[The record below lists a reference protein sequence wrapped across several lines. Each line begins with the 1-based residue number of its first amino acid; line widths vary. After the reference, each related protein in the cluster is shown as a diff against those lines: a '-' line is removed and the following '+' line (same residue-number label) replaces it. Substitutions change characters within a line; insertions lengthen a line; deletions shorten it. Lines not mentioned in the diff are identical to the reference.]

1 LVTNEGSSGLKS
13 RLFCFP
19 AILIGDAEMSVL
31 NKSVKG
37 LAVLILAGMVSTSAH
52 AQLSGQYA
60 HGKSYFP
67 NPLAPYAGRS
77 VAAPNF
83 ANSGRVDSLVHDG
96 KLMLSL
102 SDAITLAL
110 ENNLDLAIARYNLPI
125 ADTDIL
131 RAKAGASVRGVNTG
145 IVQGT
150 PGGTG
155 TGVTGGAGATGGGAG
170 GTSTA
175 AGGAGAGAAGIV
187 SSTLGV
193 GAPIESFDP
202 QITSTLQL
210 ERAGQ
215 QNTSPLLPPLTRSN
229 TGLANFVYSQGF
241 ATGTDLAVSFNNSRV
256 VTDSP
261 FTTISP
267 ALSSTLR
274 FTLRQHLLQGFG
286 LGTNLRQIRIAKN
299 NREISDVAFRQQ
311 VISTVTQIQNIYWD
325 LVNAY
330 EDVKAKERS
339 VALAENLLANN
350 RKQVEIG
357 TLAPIE
363 VVSAQ
368 SEVAARNQDLI
379 VSQTN
384 LQLQQLLMKNAIT
397 RNLNDQ
403 TLAEVPVIPT
413 DTMELPKQEPVV
425 PVQDLI
431 ADALAHRPELAQSQ
445 IDLTNRE
452 ISKKSARNAL
462 LPSVDVYAFYGAAT
476 VGGNQN
482 IYNTCGPDVSSF
494 CTPAGTIPSTGYDNV
509 FNNLFNG
516 TAPDKGVGFQI
527 NIPIRNRSAQADQVR
542 SELEYRQAQMRL
554 QQLQNQIR
562 IDVRNNQFA
571 VQQNRAR
578 VDAATKA
585 RQLALETMEAEQ
597 KKYALGASTSYNV
610 LQTQRD
616 LATAEGNLVAAMTAY
631 EKSKVALDEAT
642 GLTLTHLGIEIAD
655 AESGNVQ
662 KMPIVPGVAPRNDLT
677 STQQQNQ
684 VVPQVMPEQHAAPA
698 QNQTQ
703 APPENPSQNPTTH

>member
-1 LVTNEGSSGLKS
+1 MSVS
-13 RLFCFP
+13 RL
-19 AILIGDAEMSVL
+19 VV
-31 NKSVKG
+31 KSMKG
-37 LAVLILAGMVSTSAH
+37 VALLLLAGTVTAVSH
-52 AQLSGQYA
+52 AQAKGPYA
-60 HGKSYFP
+60 EGKGYFP
-67 NPLAPYAGRS
+67 NPAAPYTGRS

-83 ANSGRVDSLVHDG
+83 ANTGRIDSLVRDG
-96 KLMLSL
+96 KLMLSMN
-102 SDAITLAL
+102 DAIALAL

-131 RAKAGASVRGVNTG
+131 RSKSGSAVRGVNTG
-145 IVQGT
+145 VVQGT

-170 GTSTA
+170 GTSAA
-175 AGGAGAGAAGIV
+175 AGGAGTGAAGIV

-193 GAPIESFDP
+193 GAAVPSFDP
-202 QITSTLQL
+202 SITSTLQL
-210 ERAGQ
+210 ERTYNA
-215 QNTSPLLPPLTRSN
+215 NNSPLLASVTN
-229 TGLANFVYSQGF
+229 TNNGVANFAYSQGF
-241 ATGTDLAVSFNNSRV
+241 ATGTDFSIGFNNSRQ
-256 VTDSP
+256 TTNSGFSP
-261 FTTISP
+261 RSP
-267 ALSSTLR
+267 LLTSSLR
-274 FTLRQHLLQGFG
+274 FQLRQHLMSGFG
-286 LGTNLRQIRIAKN
+286 IGNNTRFIRIAKN

-311 VISTVTQIQNIYWD
+311 VIATVSQIQNIYWD

-330 EDVKAKERS
+330 EDVKAKERA

-413 DTMELPKQEPVV
+413 DTMVLPAQEPVI

-445 IDLTNRE
+445 IDLTNRD
-452 ISKKSARNAL
+452 ISKKAARNAL
-462 LPSVDVYAFYGAAT
+462 LPTVDVVGFYGAT
-476 VGGNQN
+476 TIGGDQN
-482 IYNTCGPDVSSF
+482 PFATCGANNSSTF
-494 CTPAGTIPSTGYDNV
+494 CNDPGSIQGSGYGSV
-509 FNNLFNG
+509 FSNLFNS
-516 TAPDKGVGFQI
+516 TAPDKGIGVQI

-554 QQLQNQIR
+554 QQLQNQVR

-585 RQLALETMEAEQ
+585 RQLAQETMEAEQ

-616 LATAEGNLVAAMTAY
+616 LATAEGNLVAAMSAY
-631 EKSKVALDEAT
+631 EKSKVALDQAT
-642 GLTLTHLGIEIAD
+642 GLTLTHLGIDVAD
-655 AESGNVQ
+655 AETGNVR
-662 KMPIVPGVAPRNDLT
+662 KLPMVPSVAPRQDLT
-677 STQQQNQ
+677 PTQQQQQQQVTPQ
-684 VVPQVMPEQHAAPA
+684 VVPQQQPAP
-698 QNQTQ
+698 Q
-703 APPENPSQNPTTH
+703 ATPQPQSPAK

>member
-1 LVTNEGSSGLKS
+1 MSVS
-13 RLFCFP
+13 RL
-19 AILIGDAEMSVL
+19 VV
-31 NKSVKG
+31 KSVKG
-37 LAVLILAGMVSTSAH
+37 LVLLVLAGAITTAGE
-52 AQLSGQYA
+52 AQVKGAYA
-60 HGKSYFP
+60 EGKGYFP
-67 NPLAPYAGRS
+67 NPLGPYTGRS
-77 VAAPNF
+77 VPAPNF
-83 ANSGRVDSLVHDG
+83 TNTGRVESLVRDG
-96 KLMLSL
+96 KLMLSMN
-102 SDAITLAL
+102 DAVALAL

-131 RAKAGASVRGVNTG
+131 RSKAGASVRGVNTG
-145 IVQGT
+145 VVQGT

-170 GTSTA
+170 GTSA
-175 AGGAGAGAAGIV
+175 SAGGAGTGAAGIV
-187 SSTLGV
+187 SSTLGS
-193 GAPIESFDP
+193 GAVIPSFDP
-202 QITSTLQL
+202 QLTGTLQL
-210 ERAGQ
+210 ERASS
-215 QNTSPLLPPLTRSN
+215 QNTSPLLPPLTSN
-229 TGLANFVYSQGF
+229 NTSAANFSYSQGF
-241 ATGTDLAVSFNNSRV
+241 ATGTNFSVGFNNSRLT
-256 VTDSP
+256 TDSP
-261 FTTISP
+261 FTTLSP
-267 ALSSTLR
+267 ALNSTLR
-274 FTLRQHLLQGFG
+274 FTISQHLLQGFG

-311 VISTVTQIQNIYWD
+311 VISTVSQIQNIYWD

-413 DTMELPKQEPVV
+413 DTMELPRQEAVI

-431 ADALAHRPELAQSQ
+431 ADALAHRPELAQAQ
-445 IDLTNRE
+445 IDLTNRD
-452 ISKKSARNAL
+452 ITKKSTRNAL
-462 LPSVDVYAFYGAAT
+462 LPSVDIYGFYGAST
-476 VGGNQN
+476 LGGNQN
-482 IYNTCGPDVSSF
+482 ILNICTAGQTSF
-494 CTPAGTIPSTGYDNV
+494 CTQPGALPSTGYGNV
-509 FNNLFNG
+509 FSNLWNS
-516 TAPDKGVGFQI
+516 TAPDKGVGFQV

-578 VDAATKA
+578 VDAAQKA
-585 RQLALETMEAEQ
+585 RQFALETMEAEQ

-616 LATAEGNLVAAMTAY
+616 LATAESNLVAAMSAY
-631 EKSKVALDEAT
+631 EKSKVALDQST
-642 GLTLTHLGIEIAD
+642 GLTLTHLGIDVAD
-655 AESGNVQ
+655 AETGNVR
-662 KMPIVPGVAPRNDLT
+662 KMPLVPSVTPRQDLN
-677 STQQQNQ
+677 QQQQQVTPQ
-684 VVPQVMPEQHAAPA
+684 VVPQNQAAPQQPA
-698 QNQTQ
+698 PQEQPAPQ
-703 APPENPSQNPTTH
+703 AQNPTK